1 MIKIFK
7 SVGESKSG
15 FKCAGEHILP
25 GNFLHFPIPYSPA
38 WSIANLFMP
47 HPVWAEKTAM

>member
-1 MIKIFK
+1 MIKKFK

-15 FKCAGEHILP
+15 FKRAREHILR
-25 GNFLHFPIPYSPA
+25 GSFLRFPIPYSPA

-47 HPVWAEKTAM
+47 PAVWAEKTAM